1 MDKWVAIQYK
11 KEKRLGQVLCAMLIF
26 NAHNERTFYI
36 CYALMNEIQVL
47 TKEKKL
53 NLLRSIVSLVLS
65 VGKLVHWDLQKLL
78 DLKLPPA

>member
-1 MDKWVAIQYK
+1 
-11 KEKRLGQVLCAMLIF
+11 MLIF

-47 TKEKKL
+47 TKEKKM